1 MEDID
6 RLVRMR
12 ELIKIVSMS
21 RANIYLLMSKG
32 RFSKNF
38 KIGEQ
43 TAVWRLS
50 AIEDWIKQRENEKN
64 IYINPFACTYDN
76 PYRMQ

>member
-1 MEDID
+1 MDKVD

-21 RANIYLLMSKG
+21 RANIYLLMNKG
-32 RFSKNF
+32 KFPKNF
-38 KIGEQ
+38 KIGQQ

-50 AIEDWIKQRENEKN
+50 VIEEWINQKENE
-64 IYINPFACTYDN
+64 
-76 PYRMQ
+76 

>member
-1 MEDID
+1 MKDID
-6 RLVRMR
+6 RLVRRR

-32 RFSKNF
+32 KFPKNF
-38 KIGEQ
+38 KVSEQ

-50 AIEDWIKQRENEKN
+50 VIEEWIKQKENE
-64 IYINPFACTYDN
+64 
-76 PYRMQ
+76 

>member
-1 MEDID
+1 MKDID

-32 RFSKNF
+32 KFPKNF
-38 KIGEQ
+38 KISEK

-50 AIEDWIKQRENEKN
+50 VIEEWISQKENEKE
-64 IYINPFACTYDN
+64 IH
-76 PYRMQ
+76 MS

>member
-1 MEDID
+1 MKDID

-32 RFSKNF
+32 KFPKNF
-38 KIGEQ
+38 KVSEQ
-43 TAVWRLS
+43 IAVWRLS
-50 AIEDWIKQRENEKN
+50 VIEEWIKQKENE
-64 IYINPFACTYDN
+64 
-76 PYRMQ
+76 

>member
-1 MEDID
+1 MKDID

-32 RFSKNF
+32 QFPKNF

-50 AIEDWIKQRENEKN
+50 VIEEWISQKENEKE
-64 IYINPFACTYDN
+64 IH
-76 PYRMQ
+76 MS

>member
-1 MEDID
+1 MDKVD

-21 RANIYLLMSKG
+21 RANIYLLMNKG
-32 RFSKNF
+32 KFPKNF
-38 KIGEQ
+38 KIGQQ

-50 AIEDWIKQRENEKN
+50 VIEEWIKQKENE
-64 IYINPFACTYDN
+64 
-76 PYRMQ
+76 

>member
-1 MEDID
+1 MKDTD
-6 RLVRMR
+6 RLIRMR

-21 RANIYLLMSKG
+21 RANIYLLMNKG
-32 RFSKNF
+32 QFPKNF

-50 AIEDWIKQRENEKN
+50 VIEEWIKQKENE
-64 IYINPFACTYDN
+64 
-76 PYRMQ
+76 

>member
-1 MEDID
+1 MKDID

-32 RFSKNF
+32 KFPKNF
-38 KIGEQ
+38 KISEK

-50 AIEDWIKQRENEKN
+50 VIEEWISQKENEKTN
-64 IYINPFACTYDN
+64 VFKK
-76 PYRMQ
+76 

>member
-1 MEDID
+1 MKDID
-6 RLVRMR
+6 RLIRMR

-21 RANIYLLMSKG
+21 RSNIYLLMNKDK
-32 RFSKNF
+32 FPKNF

-50 AIEDWIKQRENEKN
+50 VIEDWIKQKENE
-64 IYINPFACTYDN
+64 
-76 PYRMQ
+76 

>member
-1 MEDID
+1 MKDTD
-6 RLVRMR
+6 RLIRMR

-21 RANIYLLMSKG
+21 RSNIYLMMNKG
-32 RFSKNF
+32 KFPKNF

-50 AIEDWIKQRENEKN
+50 VIEDWIKQKENE
-64 IYINPFACTYDN
+64 
-76 PYRMQ
+76 

>member
-1 MEDID
+1 MKDID
-6 RLVRMR
+6 RLIRMR

-21 RANIYLLMSKG
+21 RSNIYVLMNKG
-32 RFSKNF
+32 LFPKSF

-50 AIEDWIKQRENEKN
+50 AIEEWIKQKENE
-64 IYINPFACTYDN
+64 
-76 PYRMQ
+76 

>member
-1 MEDID
+1 MKDID

-21 RANIYLLMSKG
+21 RANIYLLMSNGK
-32 RFSKNF
+32 FPKNF
-38 KIGEQ
+38 KIGQQ

-50 AIEDWIKQRENEKN
+50 VIEEWISQKENE
-64 IYINPFACTYDN
+64 
-76 PYRMQ
+76 

>member
-1 MEDID
+1 MKDID
-6 RLVRMR
+6 RLIRMR

-21 RANIYLLMSKG
+21 RSNIYLLMNKDKFPKS
-32 RFSKNF
+32 F

-50 AIEDWIKQRENEKN
+50 VIEEWIKQKENE
-64 IYINPFACTYDN
+64 
-76 PYRMQ
+76 

>member
-1 MEDID
+1 MKDID

-32 RFSKNF
+32 KFPKNF
-38 KIGEQ
+38 NIREH

-50 AIEDWIKQRENEKN
+50 VIEEWISQKENE
-64 IYINPFACTYDN
+64 
-76 PYRMQ
+76 